1 MRKTRTESQPNPS
14 FNLPPAAQLLDSD
27 FRPLFPCR
35 WPAAGFLCLLFIPH
49 SFVLIAPLANPMA
62 ARVPWCSSLC
72 PPHSHWSH
80 NDGIKENEELISYKD
95 VSENNNLTTECFTET
110 KCLCFHRNPR
120 PLCCYLMF
128 TIIYLFKII
137 IITLFFSFI
146 LCFYI
151 LKLYSGPGENCFS
164 KPHVLWFNLI

>member
-1 MRKTRTESQPNPS
+1 MV
-14 FNLPPAAQLLDSD
+14 
-27 FRPLFPCR
+27 
-35 WPAAGFLCLLFIPH
+35 FLIMSP
-49 SFVLIAPLANPMA
+49 
-62 ARVPWCSSLC
+62 
-72 PPHSHWSH
+72 SHWSH

-137 IITLFFSFI
+137 IITLFFPSYYVSIFWSSIHDLEKIVFQNHMSYDSIWFRMTHSLSASFVSRGRESWCKA
-146 LCFYI
+146 LGQLPGPVCHTN
-151 LKLYSGPGENCFS
+151 LTVDYSDCIKYLVP
-164 KPHVLWFNLI
+164 